1 MSQCF
6 TARKKW
12 SYFQFETNNK
22 YKEDW
27 GLGDRKQACE
37 TPPPGPWL
45 SADTQVAIRSTFLCW
60 SDWLLSRNP
69 QVIMRG
75 EDRPQSRSTSPKGGG
90 LRLAMG
96 NTIRAFVA
104 FIPAD
109 RCQNYVARDLR
120 EMPLDRMVDLS
131 GNQLRRF
138 PAHVCSFQELVKLYL
153 SDNRLNSLPPELGQL
168 QNLQILALDFNNFK
182 ALPQVVCTLK
192 QLCILY
198 LGNNKLCDLPRELS
212 LLQNLRTLWVEAN
225 YLTKLPE
232 VVCELSLLK
241 TLHAGSNAL
250 RLLPGQLQRL
260 QELRTIWLSG
270 HLLTD
275 FPPVLLHMPFLEVID
290 VDRNSI
296 RSFPSLAHLSSLKL
310 VIYDHNPCR
319 NAPKVAKGVRRVG
332 RWAEETP
339 EPDPR
344 KARRYA
350 LAREESQEA
359 QLPALPPPLPP
370 TSSWEASVAGQSQG

>member
-1 MSQCF
+1 MG
-6 TARKKW
+6 
-12 SYFQFETNNK
+12 N
-22 YKEDW
+22 
-27 GLGDRKQACE
+27 
-37 TPPPGPWL
+37 
-45 SADTQVAIRSTFLCW
+45 AIRAL
-60 SDWLLSRNP
+60 
-69 QVIMRG
+69 V
-75 EDRPQSRSTSPKGGG
+75 
-90 LRLAMG
+90 
-96 NTIRAFVA
+96 AFV
-104 FIPAD
+104 PTD
-109 RCQNYVARDLR
+109 CCQSYVVRDLR
-120 EMPLDRMVDLS
+120 EMPTDKMVDLS
-131 GNQLRRF
+131 GKRLHRF

-153 SDNRLNSLPPELGQL
+153 SDNHLNSLPPELEQL

-198 LGNNKLCDLPRELS
+198 LGNNKLCDLPSELS

-225 YLTKLPE
+225 CLTQLPD
-232 VVCELSLLK
+232 VVCELRLLK

-260 QELRTIWLSG
+260 RELRTIWLSG
-270 HLLTD
+270 NLLTD
-275 FPPVLLHMPFLEVID
+275 FPAVLLHMPFLEVID

-296 RSFPSLAHLSSLKL
+296 RYFPSLAHLSSLKL

-350 LAREESQEA
+350 LTQEESQDGEA
-359 QLPALPPPLPP
+359 PALPSLLLPP
-370 TSSWEASVAGQSQG
+370 NS

>member
-1 MSQCF
+1 
-6 TARKKW
+6 
-12 SYFQFETNNK
+12 
-22 YKEDW
+22 
-27 GLGDRKQACE
+27 
-37 TPPPGPWL
+37 
-45 SADTQVAIRSTFLCW
+45 
-60 SDWLLSRNP
+60 
-69 QVIMRG
+69 
-75 EDRPQSRSTSPKGGG
+75 
-90 LRLAMG
+90 MG
-96 NTIRAFVA
+96 NSIRALAA

-109 RCQNYVARDLR
+109 CCQNYVVGNLQ
-120 EMPLDRMVDLS
+120 EMPLDKMVDLS
-131 GNQLRRF
+131 GYQLCHF
-138 PAHVCSFQELVKLYL
+138 PVHVCSFRELVKLYL
-153 SDNRLNSLPPELGQL
+153 SDNHLNSLPPELGQL

-198 LGNNKLCDLPRELS
+198 LGNNKLCNLPDELS
-212 LLQNLRTLWVEAN
+212 LLQNLRTLWIEAN
-225 YLTKLPE
+225 CLTRLPD

-250 RLLPGQLQRL
+250 RRLPRQLQRL
-260 QELRTIWLSG
+260 RELRTIWLSG
-270 HLLTD
+270 NLLTD

-296 RSFPSLAHLSSLKL
+296 RYFPSLAHLSSLKL

-350 LAREESQEA
+350 LAEEEIQEPLA
-359 QLPALPPPLPP
+359 PALPPSFAA
-370 TSSWEASVAGQSQG
+370 TSS

>member
-1 MSQCF
+1 MGLWAVHLPRGSPSVSQWAGALC
-6 TARKKW
+6 A
-12 SYFQFETNNK
+12 
-22 YKEDW
+22 
-27 GLGDRKQACE
+27 
-37 TPPPGPWL
+37 
-45 SADTQVAIRSTFLCW
+45 STLC
-60 SDWLLSRNP
+60 
-69 QVIMRG
+69 
-75 EDRPQSRSTSPKGGG
+75 
-90 LRLAMG
+90 MG
-96 NTIRAFVA
+96 NTIRALVA
-104 FIPAD
+104 FVPAD
-109 RCQNYVARDLR
+109 CCQSYLVRDLR
-120 EMPLDRMVDLS
+120 EMPTDKMVDLS

-138 PAHVCSFQELVKLYL
+138 PVHVCSFRELVKLYL
-153 SDNRLNSLPPELGQL
+153 SDNHLNSLPPELGQL

-198 LGNNKLCDLPRELS
+198 LGNNKLCDLPSELS
-212 LLQNLRTLWVEAN
+212 RLQNLRTLWVEAN
-225 YLTKLPE
+225 CLTQLPD
-232 VVCELSLLK
+232 VVCELRLLK

-250 RLLPGQLQRL
+250 RLLPARLQRL

-270 HLLTD
+270 NLLTD
-275 FPPVLLHMPFLEVID
+275 FPAVLLHMPFLEVID

-296 RSFPSLAHLSSLKL
+296 HYFPSLAHLSSLKL

-350 LAREESQEA
+350 LTQEESQDGEA
-359 QLPALPPPLPP
+359 PALPSLLLPP
-370 TSSWEASVAGQSQG
+370 NS

>member
-1 MSQCF
+1 MGGEDQPQSSQH
-6 TARKKW
+6 
-12 SYFQFETNNK
+12 Q
-22 YKEDW
+22 
-27 GLGDRKQACE
+27 
-37 TPPPGPWL
+37 
-45 SADTQVAIRSTFLCW
+45 LCW
-60 SDWLLSRNP
+60 LVVGARHASS
-69 QVIMRG
+69 
-75 EDRPQSRSTSPKGGG
+75 
-90 LRLAMG
+90 LRMG
-96 NTIRAFVA
+96 NIIRALVA

-109 RCQNYVARDLR
+109 RCQNFVVGDLR
-120 EMPLDRMVDLS
+120 EMPLDKMVDLS
-131 GNQLRRF
+131 GNQLHRF
-138 PAHVCSFQELVKLYL
+138 PVHVCSFRELVKLYL
-153 SDNRLNSLPPELGQL
+153 SDNHLSSLPLELGQL

-198 LGNNKLCDLPRELS
+198 LGNNKLCDLPNELS

-225 YLTKLPE
+225 CLTQLPD
-232 VVCELSLLK
+232 VVCELCLLK

-250 RLLPGQLQRL
+250 RLLPGQLRRL

-270 HLLTD
+270 NLLTD
-275 FPPVLLHMPFLEVID
+275 FPTVLLHMPFLEVID

-296 RSFPSLAHLSSLKL
+296 RYFPSLAHLSSLKV

-350 LAREESQEA
+350 LVKEESQETQA
-359 QLPALPPPLPP
+359 PALPPPLFP
-370 TSSWEASVAGQSQG
+370 SNS